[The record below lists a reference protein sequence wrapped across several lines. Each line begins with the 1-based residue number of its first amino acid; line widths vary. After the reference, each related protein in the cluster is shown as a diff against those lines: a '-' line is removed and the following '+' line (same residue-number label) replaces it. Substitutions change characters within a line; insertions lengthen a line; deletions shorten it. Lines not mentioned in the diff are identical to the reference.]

1 MSLDLKGFPL
11 EAIIYLT
18 PSLNCSSLL
27 LTNHYYQRVKSG
39 RSLETLL
46 PWVRVLDSLDETKL
60 FQNILH

>member
-27 LTNHYYQRVKSG
+27 QTNHYYQRVKSG

-46 PWVRVLDSLDETKL
+46 PWVLDSLDETKL